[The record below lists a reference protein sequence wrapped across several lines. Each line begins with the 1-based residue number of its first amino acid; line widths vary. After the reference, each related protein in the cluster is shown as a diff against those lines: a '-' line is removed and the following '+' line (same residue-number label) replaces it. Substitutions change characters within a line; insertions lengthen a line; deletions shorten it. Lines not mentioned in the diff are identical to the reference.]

1 MQREYAPACF
11 ARIVTSVTFL
21 LPLGDA
27 VLKSLLEEPPLPK
40 GGEVTM
46 KTLLVVLLAG
56 TALFLGAC
64 ASTHP
69 KMPVQPSRDIVFF
82 EGSF

>member
-1 MQREYAPACF
+1 MT
-11 ARIVTSVTFL
+11 VL
-21 LPLGDA
+21 LPLRVGI
-27 VLKSLLEEPPLPK
+27 LRNSLELLLLK
-40 GGEVTM
+40 GGESEM
-46 KTLLVVLLAG
+46 KTLFVVIFTG

-69 KMPVQPSRDIVFF
+69 KMSVHQSKDIVLF

>member
-1 MQREYAPACF
+1 
-11 ARIVTSVTFL
+11 
-21 LPLGDA
+21 
-27 VLKSLLEEPPLPK
+27 
-40 GGEVTM
+40 M
-46 KTLLVVLLAG
+46 KTLFVVILTG

-69 KMPVQPSRDIVFF
+69 KMPVNQSRDIVLF

>member
-1 MQREYAPACF
+1 MT
-11 ARIVTSVTFL
+11 VL
-21 LPLGDA
+21 LPLRDG
-27 VLKSLLEEPPLPK
+27 VLRKCLELLLLK
-40 GGEVTM
+40 GGESQM
-46 KTLLVVLLAG
+46 KTLFVVILTG

-69 KMPVQPSRDIVFF
+69 KMSVHQSKDIVLF